1 MKKSYTGKLILRVRL
16 SSARFMIKNLERA
29 IRFCLSHHYNNMA
42 NRLLNRLDIAFLTFE
57 QLYKQKV
64 K

>member
-1 MKKSYTGKLILRVRL
+1 
-16 SSARFMIKNLERA
+16 MIKNLERA

-42 NRLLNRLDIAFLTFE
+42 NRLLNRLDTAFLTFE